1 MLNQRHAL
9 YRLADLLDWSV
20 FDKAFGALYCPDNG
34 CPGKPTRLLVGLQY
48 LKHCYGLSDEAVV
61 SGWVENPY
69 WQYFCGETY
78 FQHVPPID
86 PSSLT
91 RFRQR
96 IGEVGCEKILQ
107 VTISAGVQSRTVKA
121 ADFKR
126 VTVDTTVQEKAVSYP
141 TDSKLLNR
149 SRERLVR
156 LCRQQGLV
164 LRQSYARKGPQA
176 LQQANRYGHARQYKR
191 LRREVKR
198 LRTYLGRVVRD
209 IGRKTA
215 GNAAQQTVFAGELAL
230 AARLLAQQKE
240 DKNKLYSLH
249 APEVE
254 CISKGKVAK
263 RYEFGVKAS
272 IATTNKSNFV
282 VGGMA
287 VPGNPYD
294 GHTLKTALAQV
305 RRLTGTRIDEAFVD
319 KGYRGHDETASTVY
333 ISGQKRG
340 IKTQRLKRS
349 LKRRQAI
356 EPVLGHLKADGLL
369 GRNHL
374 KGAEGDQVN
383 VLPSCAG
390 HNLRL
395 ILNRLRLFCLQT
407 AEHLL
412 AWLLL
417 RVAPRC
423 LSWLPAPSKDRRRR
437 NPSARPADHGN
448 GQPQGASNASMLLYE
463 SGEFSTGIDRHFSGP
478 ALS

>member
-1 MLNQRHAL
+1 MTPRQPDAKTRTATDLFRERLDNMLNQRHAL
-9 YRLADLLDWSV
+9 YRLADLIEWSV

-96 IGEVGCEKILQ
+96 IGESGCERILQ
-107 VTISAGVQSRTVKA
+107 VTVSAGVQSRTVKA

-156 LCRQQGLV
+156 LCRGHGV
-164 LRQSYARKGPQA
+164 RLRQSYARKGPRA
-176 LQQANRYGHARQYKR
+176 LQQANRYGHAKQYRR

-198 LRTYLGRVVRD
+198 LRTYLGRVMRD
-209 IGRKTA
+209 IERKTA
-215 GNAAQQTVFAGELAL
+215 GTPVQAAVFAEELGL
-230 AARLLAQQKE
+230 AKRLLAQQQQ

-319 KGYRGHDETASTVY
+319 KGYRGHDETRTTVY

-340 IKTQRLKRS
+340 INTRRLKRS

-356 EPVLGHLKADGLL
+356 EPVIGHLKADGLL
-369 GRNHL
+369 GRNFL
-374 KGAEGDQVN
+374 KGTEGDQVN
-383 VLPSCAG
+383 VLLSCAG

-407 AEHLL
+407 TAHLL
-412 AWLLL
+412 AWLRL

-423 LSWLPAPSKDRRRR
+423 LSWLPAPSM
-437 NPSARPADHGN
+437 A
-448 GQPQGASNASMLLYE
+448 
-463 SGEFSTGIDRHFSGP
+463 T
-478 ALS
+478 

>member
-1 MLNQRHAL
+1 MTPRQPDVASRTATDLFRERLDNMLNQRHAL
-9 YRLADLLDWSV
+9 YRLADLIEWSV
-20 FDKAFGALYCPDNG
+20 FDKEFGALYCPDNG
-34 CPGKPTRLLVGLQY
+34 SPGKPTRLLVGLQY

-61 SGWVENPY
+61 AGWVENPY

-107 VTISAGVQSRTVKA
+107 VTVAAGVKSRAVKA

-156 LCRQQGLV
+156 LCRRHGV
-164 LRQSYARKGPQA
+164 RLRQSYARNGPRA
-176 LQQANRYGHARQYKR
+176 LQQANRYGHARQYQR
-191 LRREVKR
+191 MRREVKR
-198 LRTYLGRVVRD
+198 LHTYLGRVVRD

-215 GNAAQQTVFAGELAL
+215 GNAAQQAVFAEELAL
-230 AARLLAQQKE
+230 AERLLDQQKA

-294 GHTLKTALAQV
+294 GHTLKTALEQV
-305 RRLTGTRIDEAFVD
+305 RRLTGSAIDEAFVD
-319 KGYRGHDETASTVY
+319 KGYRGHDETRTTVY

-340 IKTQRLKRS
+340 IHTRRLKRS

-356 EPVLGHLKADGLL
+356 EPVIGHLKADGLL

-374 KGAEGDQVN
+374 KGTEGDQVN
-383 VLPSCAG
+383 VLLSCAG

-395 ILNRLRLFCLQT
+395 ILNRLRFFCLQT
-407 AEHLL
+407 AAHLL
-412 AWLLL
+412 AWLRL
-417 RVAPRC
+417 RVAPRG
-423 LSWLPAPSKDRRRR
+423 LSWL
-437 NPSARPADHGN
+437 
-448 GQPQGASNASMLLYE
+448 
-463 SGEFSTGIDRHFSGP
+463 T
-478 ALS
+478 ALSVAA